1 MRLAIAVLAAA
12 ALAGC
17 SDGPLSEQEKE
28 VKAEV
33 GRHFAE
39 LNAQAAARAQ
49 EAKLTK
55 SDIDLP
61 ATALVLNRY
70 DWDLNGAI
78 YPDVECSNA
87 ACKAKLGTLASIGV
101 ELRCPACG
109 QELMTELTR
118 VGKSLPMFDL
128 RSGTGLPVVVIV
140 RYVRKSYAYDLTSA
154 VLVSSKTESV
164 ISTKAFTDPENRGKG
179 GYYANGLY
187 RVTGTAIGT
196 TGFVYRGRELHE
208 IDPESVKKMTQDP
221 PETVSVS
228 SMKLGRWGGIEK
240 PLMPWLGKPPTEAP
254 AKETPKTP

>member
-17 SDGPLSEQEKE
+17 SDGPLGEQEKE
-28 VKAEV
+28 VKVAV

-55 SDIDLP
+55 SDVDLP

-87 ACKAKLGTLASIGV
+87 ACKAKLGKLASVGV
-101 ELRCPACG
+101 ELRCPECG

-118 VGKSLPMFDL
+118 VGKSQPMFE
-128 RSGTGLPVVVIV
+128 SKSTGLPIVVIV
-140 RYVRKSYAYDLTSA
+140 RYVRKSYAYDPTSS

-164 ISTKAFTDPENRGKG
+164 ISTKAFTDPENRAKG
-179 GYYANGLY
+179 GFYANGLY

-196 TGFVYRGRELHE
+196 TGFVYRGGELHE
-208 IDPESVKKMTQDP
+208 IDPESVKKMVKDP

-228 SMKLGRWGGIEK
+228 SMKLGRWGGVEE
-240 PLMPWLGKPPTEAP
+240 PLTPWLGKPPTEAP
-254 AKETPKTP
+254 AKAPPKTP